1 MNKTIDIRQQAL
13 TATGF
18 AQLNPMQEQM
28 LAVMPHGRNILLLSP
43 TGSGKTL
50 AFLLPLWQTLAE
62 TAADATGKRKDRE
75 ALIIAPSRELV
86 QQIADVWQRL
96 HTGIRCIACYG
107 GHDLRTEQQQLLQA
121 HDDAQRTQSPW
132 LIVGTPG
139 RLKDHIERQNI
150 EPGEKSY
157 LVIDEFDKSL
167 ELGFEDEMHAILDT
181 LTSLRQRIF
190 TSATHAV
197 PIAPWTGFK
206 DYEQVAFG
214 PTAKGEGQMA
224 NDERQT
230 ANGETQ
236 TSESGK
242 LSLYQVKSPIPDK
255 LETLKALICCL
266 LSGNSTDGLIVF
278 ANYREAAERI
288 AHYLTDQGIE
298 NALYHGGLEQ
308 DMRDKSIIRLRGGS
322 IRVLV
327 STDLA
332 SRGLDLPEVAH
343 IVHYHFPQSEEAYTH
358 RNGRTARAGASG
370 AAYVI
375 VGPEEVLPEF
385 FPAKLPYFT
394 LRKAPAGIAA
404 PQMATVYIGRGKKE
418 KISKG
423 DVVGFFTKNGGLQG
437 ADIGRIDVMDHC
449 AYVSIRREVV
459 ADALTQVK
467 GLKIKGEKTHYLIVT
482 GC

>member
-1 MNKTIDIRQQAL
+1 MDKNIDIRQSAL
-13 TATGF
+13 ESTGF
-18 AQLNPMQEQM
+18 ESLNPMQEKM
-28 LAVMPHGRNILLLSP
+28 LVTMPLGRDILLLSP

-50 AFLLPLWQTLAE
+50 AFLLPLWQALNE
-62 TAADATGKRKDRE
+62 TPAASTGQQSYAE

-107 GHDLRTEQQQLLQA
+107 GHDPRIEKSQLENAQQSNEALLQ
-121 HDDAQRTQSPW
+121 P
-132 LIVGTPG
+132 LVIVGTPG
-139 RLKDHIERQNI
+139 RLKDHIERENLD
-150 EPGEKSY
+150 PSRFTY

-167 ELGFEDEMHAILDT
+167 ELGFEDEMHAIIDALSG
-181 LTSLRQRIF
+181 LSQRIF

-214 PTAKGEGQMA
+214 HSGGKAGPDTKADGQEA
-224 NDERQT
+224 
-230 ANGETQ
+230 G
-236 TSESGK
+236 SGR
-242 LSLYQVKSPIPDK
+242 LSFYQVKSPIPDK
-255 LETLKALICCL
+255 LETLKALICTL
-266 LSGNSTDGLIVF
+266 LSDNNDDSLIVF

-288 AHYLTDQGIE
+288 AHYLSDQGIE

-343 IVHYHFPQSEEAYTH
+343 IVHYHFPQSQEAYTH

-370 AAYVI
+370 SAYVI

-394 LRKAPAGIAA
+394 LRKGRDSIAA
-404 PQMATVYIGRGKKE
+404 PQTVTVYIGRGKKE

-423 DVVGFFTKNGGLQG
+423 DVVGFFTKNGGITG
-437 ADIGRIDVMDHC
+437 ADIGRIDIMDHC
-449 AYVSIRREVV
+449 AYVALRRELA
-459 ADALTQVK
+459 ADVLAKVK
-467 GLKIKGEKTHYLIVT
+467 GLKIKGEKTHYLIVS
-482 GC
+482 GS